1 MIDFKEH
8 KIMTPT
14 GLTLDN
20 LVYNR
25 HGEVH
30 ALRIMDF
37 HAWDHP
43 RMNQDY
49 GFYGIPL
56 TPEWLIKMGFKNTQ
70 QGTMAYP
77 EVWRII
83 YCPVLVKTALDLQN
97 RDQGEYRWF
106 EGNTNVAFHYVHQI
120 QNFYFAL
127 AGEELTIK

>member
-25 HGEVH
+25 HCEVH

-43 RMNQDY
+43 LMNQDY

-56 TPEWLIKMGFKNTQ
+56 TEDWLKRSHLGLIEIRGAKVYFNGDNIFIRIEDMALFLHDESNGAVFFFKRLK
-70 QGTMAYP
+70 Y
-77 EVWRII
+77 VH
-83 YCPVLVKTALDLQN
+83 DLQN
-97 RDQGEYRWF
+97 AYQIIEGHEIEF
-106 EGNTNVAFHYVHQI
+106 EN
-120 QNFYFAL
+120 
-127 AGEELTIK
+127 K